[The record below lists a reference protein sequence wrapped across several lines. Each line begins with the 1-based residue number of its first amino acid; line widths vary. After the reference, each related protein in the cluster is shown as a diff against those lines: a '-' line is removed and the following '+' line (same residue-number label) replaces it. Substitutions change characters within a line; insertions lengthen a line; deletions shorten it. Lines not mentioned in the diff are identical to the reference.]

1 MPKLDWIGVVDRAL
15 DVADRTMDR
24 FRKTPRRRL
33 AEVPTPKVPD
43 DPFTV
48 KPAAKAAAPSATGA
62 AAASPVAEPDAAK
75 KPELAP
81 LGDAG
86 LLVQIYGRRTCDASG
101 FTVKLLQGKSIPARM
116 IDMDDEDHRDL
127 EARLIKETKSYVTP
141 YVFLRGVY
149 VGGFDQIAALDKSGE
164 LDRRLFEKDV

>member
-1 MPKLDWIGVVDRAL
+1 MPKLDWIEVVDRAL

-33 AEVPTPKVPD
+33 AEIPTPKVPD
-43 DPFTV
+43 DPFAV
-48 KPAAKAAAPSATGA
+48 RPAQKPAPAAAAPSTAPA
-62 AAASPVAEPDAAK
+62 A
-75 KPELAP
+75 AP
-81 LGDAG
+81 LGDPG

-127 EARLIKETKSYVTP
+127 EARLIKETKSYTTP

>member
-48 KPAAKAAAPSATGA
+48 KPAAKSAAPPVTGA
-62 AAASPVAEPDAAK
+62 ATTSAEPPAAK

-81 LGDAG
+81 LGDPG
-86 LLVQIYGRRTCDASG
+86 LLIQIYGRRTCDASG
-101 FTVKLLQGKSIPARM
+101 FTVKLLQGKSVPARM

-127 EARLIKETKSYVTP
+127 EARLIKETKSYATP

-149 VGGFDQIAALDKSGE
+149 VGGFEQIAALDKSGE